1 MYNFIEDYLL
11 NPTLAIENAKAA
23 ADERFG
29 SMLIDD
35 NAIYDEIATSEYHLY
50 EAIALFDK
58 AIATEHMYVSPS
70 V

>member
-29 SMLIDD
+29 SMMIDD
-35 NAIYDEIATSEYHLY
+35 DAIYDEIATSEYHLY

>member
-1 MYNFIEDYLL
+1 MCNFIEDYLQ
-11 NPTLAIENAKAA
+11 NPTLAVANAKAD
-23 ADERFG
+23 ADKRFC

-35 NAIYDEIATSEYHLY
+35 AVIYDQIATSEYHLY

-58 AIATEHMYVSPS
+58 AIATEHMYVSSS

>member
-11 NPTLAIENAKAA
+11 NPTLALANAKAA
-23 ADERFG
+23 ADEKFG

-35 NAIYDEIATSEYHLY
+35 DAIYDEIATSEYHLY

-58 AIATEHMYVSPS
+58 AIATKHMYVSPS
-70 V
+70 I